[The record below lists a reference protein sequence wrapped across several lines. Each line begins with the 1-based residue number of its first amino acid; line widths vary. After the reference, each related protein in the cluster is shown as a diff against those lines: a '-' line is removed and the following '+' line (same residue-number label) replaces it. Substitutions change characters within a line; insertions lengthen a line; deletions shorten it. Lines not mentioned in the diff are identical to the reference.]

1 MKFNNQDLVN
11 AQSTLK
17 TMAFALF
24 AVAMTAS
31 GGALAQG
38 TNSYGGTELKVC
50 GFFDSINGLLS
61 MASIAVVTIAVIFS
75 GYQIAFAHKR
85 IGDVAPILIGGV
97 LIGGAGQIA
106 TMVIGTD
113 GEKCQGATTTML
125 INLSQYL
132 NA

>member
-1 MKFNNQDLVN
+1 MKFSNQDLVT
-11 AQSTLK
+11 AQRTLK
-17 TMAFALF
+17 TMAFAVFTVGML
-24 AVAMTAS
+24 AS
-31 GGALAQG
+31 GGAIAQG
-38 TNSYGGTELKVC
+38 TNNYGGTELKVC

-113 GEKCQGATTTML
+113 GEQCRTSGTLL
-125 INLSQYL
+125 IHASQYF